1 MEEEVANFPQ
11 LPLPRHNKPGAYNTR
26 KFKVGEPVALR
37 YVTLHNFPDG
47 VTRGR
52 YAGSYSPNGDNKAA
66 SHKISLNKPS
76 GRTTNAY
83 VHWHSVGKI
92 RQPISATASKI
103 IAKEKNL
110 PDNIAT
116 SLSKYG
122 GRKKTRRL
130 KRKSRK
136 GVSHRR
142 HK

>member
-1 MEEEVANFPQ
+1 MEEVANFPQ
-11 LPLPRHNKPGAYNTR
+11 LPLPKPNKPGAYNTR

-37 YVTLHNFPDG
+37 HVTHPIFPDG

-52 YAGSYSPNGDNKAA
+52 YAGSYSPNGDNKVL
-66 SHKISLNKPS
+66 SQIISLNLPS
-76 GRTTNAY
+76 GRTANKY

-92 RQPISATASKI
+92 RHPISATAVKI
-103 IAKEKNL
+103 LANGKEL

-116 SLSKYG
+116 SLSQYG

-136 GVSHRR
+136 TLSHRR